1 MAVSWSDFEAAEPQ
15 MAAFGRDRL
24 DGKVAYLA
32 TVRRD
37 GTPRVHPVTAI
48 LGASACFLF
57 IDPDSRK
64 LRDLSHDSRYSL
76 HCAMSDS
83 SGSSGEFQ
91 MCGRVG
97 RVDDAAVRK
106 VAQSAS
112 TFKPPERFLLFELL
126 LEEVITTV
134 YRGGRPDR
142 RIWNSVEETV

>member
-1 MAVSWSDFEAAEPQ
+1 MASSWRDFEIAEPA

-37 GTPRVHPVTAI
+37 GTPRVHPVTVI
-48 LGASACFLF
+48 LGSNACYLF
-57 IDPDSRK
+57 IDPASRK
-64 LRDLSHDSRYSL
+64 LRDLSQDARYSL

-91 MCGRVG
+91 MCGRVMPIEEEA
-97 RVDDAAVRK
+97 RRAD
-106 VAQSAS
+106 AQSAS
-112 TFKPPERFLLFELL
+112 TFKPPDRFLLFELL
-126 LEEVITTV
+126 LEEVVSTV

-142 RIWNSVEETV
+142 RIWNTPSA

>member
-24 DGKVAYLA
+24 DGKVAYLG

-37 GTPRVHPVTAI
+37 GTPRVHPVTPI
-48 LGASACFLF
+48 LGASTCFLF
-57 IDPDSRK
+57 IDPASRK
-64 LRDLSHDSRYSL
+64 LRDLSHDGRYSL

-91 MCGRVG
+91 MCGRVA
-97 RVDDAAVRK
+97 RIDAAAVRE
-106 VAQSAS
+106 VAQTAS

-126 LEEVITTV
+126 VEEVVTTV
-134 YRGGRPDR
+134 YRGGQPDR
-142 RIWNSVEETV
+142 RIWNSTE